1 MRIVDCFME
10 LMAYVAYFL
19 KTVNTKQPAFEKIK
33 SDIDGLINNADSC
46 LQQKRLSPE
55 DVDHS
60 RYAVFAWI
68 DEVILN
74 SCWDNKEQWMGH
86 QLQRRHYQTADAGEI
101 FFERLN
107 SLGPHQGHVR
117 EVYYLCLSLGFTGR
131 YIHQGDDFLLEQLKT
146 SNLKILLGSSI
157 GLPSLDKGE
166 LFPDAYQKADDS
178 VDSRPLKKRFSPILL
193 FGISSPIILFGV
205 LFIIYRF
212 ILSNI
217 GENLLGLVP

>member
-19 KTVNTKQPAFEKIK
+19 KTVKTKQPAFEQVK
-33 SDIDGLINNADSC
+33 SGIDGLINQADSC
-46 LQQKRLSPE
+46 LQQKNLSPE
-55 DVDHS
+55 DIDHA

-74 SCWDNKEQWMGH
+74 SSWDNKEQWMRH
-86 QLQRRHYQTADAGEI
+86 LLQRRHYQTTDAGEI

-131 YIHQGDDFLLEQLKT
+131 YIHEGDDFLLEQLKT

-157 GLPSLDKGE
+157 GLPSLDKGK
-166 LFPDAYQKADDS
+166 LFPDAYQKADVSSDTLP
-178 VDSRPLKKRFSPILL
+178 VKKRISPITLM
-193 FGISSPIILFGV
+193 GIVSPVIIFGV

-217 GENLLGLVP
+217 GENLLSLVP

>member
-19 KTVNTKQPAFEKIK
+19 KTVRAKQPEFEQIK
-33 SDIDGLINNADSC
+33 KDIDGLINQADSC
-46 LQQKRLSPE
+46 LQQKKLSQEDIDHARL
-55 DVDHS
+55 
-60 RYAVFAWI
+60 AVFAWI

-74 SCWDNKEQWMGH
+74 APWDNKEQWMRQ
-86 QLQRRHYQTADAGEI
+86 QLQRRHYQTTDAGEI

-117 EVYYLCLSLGFTGR
+117 EVFYLCLSLGFTGK

-157 GLPSLDKGE
+157 GLPALDKGE
-166 LFPDAYQKADDS
+166 LFPGAYQKVEES
-178 VDSRPLKKRFSPILL
+178 INNQPLKKRISPMTL
-193 FGISSPIILFGV
+193 FGIVVPFIFFTALY
-205 LFIIYRF
+205 IIYRF
-212 ILSNI
+212 LLSVSAKV
-217 GENLLGLVP
+217 LLG